1 MSPPKIAMVAA
12 LEREVWPL
20 VKNWAVSRKQYE
32 GRWFSF
38 FENGQTVLVC
48 GGIGAEA
55 ARRATEAIIV
65 LYRPERVQS
74 VGFAGALDPEMS
86 VGEVIVPCR
95 IIDAN
100 DGSRVETG
108 ATGCTLVS
116 IDAIIGAEQKA
127 KLAKTYGA
135 KIVDMEAAAVA
146 RGAQTHNLPFSAVKV
161 ISDKWDFAMPPMQ
174 RFIDCDGN
182 FRTGRFVLFT
192 VVRPWLW
199 PIVIQ
204 LGRNSAL
211 AARNLCEWLEQK
223 NQSVPAEQAGLQ
235 SMAAGERHP

>member
-1 MSPPKIAMVAA
+1 MLQPKIAMVAA
-12 LEREVWPL
+12 LEREIRPL
-20 VKNWAVSRKQYE
+20 VKNWAVSRREHE
-32 GRWFSF
+32 GRWFKF
-38 FENGQTVLVC
+38 FENVQTVLVC

-86 VGEVIVPCR
+86 VGEVIVPGR
-95 IIDAN
+95 VIDAK

-108 ATGCTLVS
+108 ATGCVLVS

-146 RGAQTHNLPFSAVKV
+146 RGAQAHNLPFSAVKV
-161 ISDKWDFAMPPMQ
+161 ISDEIDFAMPPMH
-174 RFIDCDGN
+174 RFVDSNGG

-192 VVRPWLW
+192 AVRPWIW
-199 PIVIQ
+199 ASVIQ
-204 LGRNSAL
+204 LGRNSVL
-211 AARNLCEWLEQK
+211 AARKLCEWLGQK
-223 NQSVPAEQAGLQ
+223 NQPVPVEQAGLQ
-235 SMAAGERHP
+235 SMAVGERHS